1 MLEAQGVYVRLGGHP
16 VLRGV
21 DVAVEAGSVLGLLG
35 PSGAGKTTLFRVL
48 SGELAADSGRVE
60 LAGQYVS
67 DKPLWVRARRG
78 LGYVPQTPSVLTDLS
93 VRDNLRAFEHAAGV
107 EPMAPEERAALVE
120 LEGRLEVRAGE
131 LSGGER
137 RRLELLRALVAKP
150 KVLLCDEPLTG
161 VDPTGIH
168 RVGRIL
174 RQAASEGMAVLLAD
188 HRVHDA
194 LALCDAACLLLD
206 GRIELSAEPETFL
219 DHPEV
224 RKRYLG

>member
-1 MLEAQGVYVRLGGHP
+1 MTLTG
-16 VLRGV
+16 LRRH
-21 DVAVEAGSVLGLLG
+21 AGS
-35 PSGAGKTTLFRVL
+35 AAF
-48 SGELAADSGRVE
+48 LAAILLASSAPWSEYWCAHRNTLHETERWRTSKTECRKGVIGGAPVILPAGSYRVE
-60 LAGQYVS
+60 TIGAS
-67 DKPLWVRARRG
+67 
-78 LGYVPQTPSVLTDLS
+78 PQVIEK
-93 VRDNLRAFEHAAGV
+93 V
-107 EPMAPEERAALVE
+107 
-120 LEGRLEVRAGE
+120 EVRAGE